1 MEVPKRPKPF
11 SMLDK
16 VLDWINVF
24 SLLSVAVLMFVQV
37 ILRYVLK
44 MPLMGI
50 EELCYFP
57 TVWLYLF
64 AAVKASSERGQLVAR
79 VLEIFCKRQRS
90 IFLLRGIA
98 AFASS
103 AILLWLT
110 WWGYDYLKYALRLQK
125 ETASLYLPWIYAEA
139 AVFVSMFLMTLYTLL
154 ELRDMITLYRTTPAS
169 LPVEE
174 EGD

>member
-79 VLEIFCKRQRS
+79 VLKNFQQAATLDLSAPGHRGVRFKRHPAVAHMV
-90 IFLLRGIA
+90 G
-98 AFASS
+98 
-103 AILLWLT
+103 
-110 WWGYDYLKYALRLQK
+110 LRLPEVRAQAP
-125 ETASLYLPWIYAEA
+125 EGNGLPLSSLD
-139 AVFVSMFLMTLYTLL
+139 
-154 ELRDMITLYRTTPAS
+154 LR
-169 LPVEE
+169 
-174 EGD
+174 

>member
-90 IFLLRGIA
+90 IFLLRGFKRHPA
-98 AFASS
+98 VAHMV
-103 AILLWLT
+103 
-110 WWGYDYLKYALRLQK
+110 GLRLPEVRAQAP
-125 ETASLYLPWIYAEA
+125 EGNGLPLSSLD
-139 AVFVSMFLMTLYTLL
+139 
-154 ELRDMITLYRTTPAS
+154 LR
-169 LPVEE
+169 
-174 EGD
+174 

>member
-57 TVWLYLF
+57 TVWLYL

-98 AFASS
+98 AFFKRHPAV
-103 AILLWLT
+103 AHMV
-110 WWGYDYLKYALRLQK
+110 GLRLPEVRAQAP
-125 ETASLYLPWIYAEA
+125 EGNGLPLSSLD
-139 AVFVSMFLMTLYTLL
+139 
-154 ELRDMITLYRTTPAS
+154 LR
-169 LPVEE
+169 
-174 EGD
+174 

>member
-110 WWGYDYLKYALRLQK
+110 WWGYDYL
-125 ETASLYLPWIYAEA
+125 PWIYAEA

-169 LPVEE
+169 LPVEK

>member
-90 IFLLRGIA
+90 DLSAPGHRGVRFKRHPA
-98 AFASS
+98 VAHMV
-103 AILLWLT
+103 
-110 WWGYDYLKYALRLQK
+110 GLRLPEVRAQAP
-125 ETASLYLPWIYAEA
+125 EGNGLPLSSLD
-139 AVFVSMFLMTLYTLL
+139 
-154 ELRDMITLYRTTPAS
+154 LR
-169 LPVEE
+169 
-174 EGD
+174 